1 MRKLALILVAT
12 LAAGLSLYAQE
23 TALAKIAA
31 ANAKAG
37 DIQASFEQ
45 SKVIGASGRVIK
57 SSGVLYFSKKS
68 SLAMVYDQPEG
79 DLLVISGNNVKM
91 TRGGKPSVY
100 DASKNARM
108 KGLKSILLNC
118 IGGTPDIAAK
128 DNGTTLKLK
137 ELSDGYVVTLE
148 APEGQTMGYS
158 LIALTY
164 RKSDGMLI
172 RMKMTEATGISTTY
186 NISDIQTGVSLDS
199 SVFAL

>member
-1 MRKLALILVAT
+1 MRKLVLTLVAV
-12 LAAGLSLYAQE
+12 LASLSLSAQE

-57 SSGVLYFSKKS
+57 SSGVLYFSGKS
-68 SLAMVYDQPEG
+68 SLAMIYDQPEG
-79 DLLVISGNNVKM
+79 DLLVISGNSVKM
-91 TRGGKPSVY
+91 TRGGKPAVY

-108 KGLKSILLNC
+108 KSLKSILLNC

-128 DNGTTLKLK
+128 DNGTTLKIN

-158 LIALTY
+158 LITLTY
-164 RKSDGMLI
+164 RKSDSMLI

-186 NISDIQTGVSLDS
+186 NISDIQTGGSLDS
-199 SVFAL
+199 SVFEL